1 MNVYL
6 CPIIEDDELSI
17 QLVKANSKPEALH
30 KFAMECL
37 NEDEKRELLA
47 ESRDLDAIYNLASTW
62 FSEEQ
67 EHLEESKDYNDDDE
81 PSLDRVLEYLREE
94 RLIQIGEM
102 YDIDYWDY
110 QINNIPTDEKIYL

>member
-17 QLVKANSKPEALH
+17 QLIKANSKPEALH

-37 NEDEKRELLA
+37 NEDEKQEL
-47 ESRDLDAIYNLASTW
+47 
-62 FSEEQ
+62 
-67 EHLEESKDYNDDDE
+67 LEESIDYNDDDE

-110 QINNIPTDEKIYL
+110 QINNTD